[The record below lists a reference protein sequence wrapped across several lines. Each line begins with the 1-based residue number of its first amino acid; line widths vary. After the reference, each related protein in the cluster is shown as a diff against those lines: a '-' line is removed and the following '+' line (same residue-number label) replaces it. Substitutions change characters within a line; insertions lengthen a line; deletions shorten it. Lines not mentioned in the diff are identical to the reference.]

1 MATGSRGIFSTI
13 QGCWSLQPS
22 SLRPARTPAALPLWR
37 AISRVWS
44 SLPSE
49 PPTPYAPD
57 RTCPRVRRR
66 GRGQASAQGHP
77 LLPSRSA
84 PAGPAAAL
92 AAAIAQLSPAAGAA
106 AIFVGPAR
114 PPATGFTVSQGACAP
129 TLRIHPLAS
138 SALA

>member
-1 MATGSRGIFSTI
+1 MEGD
-13 QGCWSLQPS
+13 LS
-22 SLRPARTPAALPLWR
+22 SLEQ
-37 AISRVWS
+37 S
-44 SLPSE
+44 SLGTPHAIRPGPYLSPSE
-49 PPTPYAPD
+49 AAGEAN
-57 RTCPRVRRR
+57 RS
-66 GRGQASAQGHP
+66 QASAQGHP

>member
-1 MATGSRGIFSTI
+1 MLVPPAQFS
-13 QGCWSLQPS
+13 QACQVPSVFAFVEGDLS
-22 SLRPARTPAALPLWR
+22 SLEQ
-37 AISRVWS
+37 S
-44 SLPSE
+44 SLGTPHAIRPGPYLSPSE
-49 PPTPYAPD
+49 AE
-57 RTCPRVRRR
+57 
-66 GRGQASAQGHP
+66 GEANWGQVSAQGHP

-114 PPATGFTVSQGACAP
+114 TPATGFTVSQSACAP
-129 TLRIHPLAS
+129 TLRIHPPAS

>member
-1 MATGSRGIFSTI
+1 MLVPPAQFS
-13 QGCWSLQPS
+13 QACQDPSGFAFVEGDLS
-22 SLRPARTPAALPLWR
+22 SLEE
-37 AISRVWS
+37 S
-44 SLPSE
+44 SLGTPHAIRPGPYLSPSE
-49 PPTPYAPD
+49 AA
-57 RTCPRVRRR
+57 
-66 GRGQASAQGHP
+66 GEANRGQASAQGHP

-92 AAAIAQLSPAAGAA
+92 AAAIAQLSPAAGAT

-129 TLRIHPLAS
+129 PLRIHPPAS